1 MNIYLDNASTTFPKP
16 KVVSDSIYNFLIDIG
31 GNPGR
36 SNHSNGMESNR
47 LLLDARETIASFFNF
62 NNISNVIFTSNI
74 TSSLNILING
84 CLKNGDHV
92 ITTSIEHNSVLRP
105 LFKLQSNNFI
115 ELSIV
120 DSNEFG
126 FINVSDIKN
135 SIKENTKF
143 IILSHAS
150 NVLGSIQP
158 IEEIGKLC
166 KDNGIFF
173 ILDSAQS
180 AGVLDIDFKKLNLS
194 ALAFTGHKS
203 LFGPQGIGGFIITD
217 ELNEICNPYILGG
230 TGSMSYSLAQPD
242 FLPDKFESG
251 TLNMPG
257 IVGLNE
263 GIKFINKEGLNS
275 IYEKNSYLRNL
286 LISNLQDIKNIQLY
300 EDFNNPNYTSCVSFN
315 STKMNTA
322 ELSYELDYKYG
333 IKNRSGLHCAPL
345 THKSI
350 GSFPDGTVRLS
361 ISYFNTIEDINY
373 TIDSINKILKWILT
387 SLDVNNYIREV
398 LLWKL

>member
-16 KVVSDSIYNFLIDIG
+16 KVVSDSIYNFLVNIG

-36 SNHSNGMESNR
+36 SNHNNGMESNR

-84 CLKNGDHV
+84 CLKKGDHV
-92 ITTSIEHNSVLRP
+92 ITSSIEHNSVLRP
-105 LFKLQSNNFI
+105 LFKLENNNLI
-115 ELSIV
+115 ELSIIS
-120 DSNEFG
+120 SNEFG
-126 FINVSDIKN
+126 FINVDDIK
-135 SIKENTKF
+135 SAIRKNTKF

-158 IEEIGKLC
+158 IEEIGRLC
-166 KDNGIFF
+166 KDNDIFF

-180 AGVLDIDFKKLNLS
+180 AGVLDIDFTKLNLS

-230 TGSMSYSLAQPD
+230 TGSMSYSLDQPD

-300 EDFNNPNYTSCVSFN
+300 EDFSNSNYTSCVSFN
-315 STKMNTA
+315 STKMDTA

-373 TIDSINKILKWILT
+373 TIDSINKILK
-387 SLDVNNYIREV
+387 
-398 LLWKL
+398 